1 MERPYKS
8 QKSEVRSQNEDFV
21 IVIIC
26 SLFLISYFLFPSYVV
41 LHGWET
47 QPRASR
53 AISYFL
59 FPTSYSLPYPEL
71 SKLFASDYLT
81 PDESLLK

>member
-8 QKSEVRSQNEDFV
+8 LNYYLR
-21 IVIIC
+21 
-26 SLFLISYFLFPSYVV
+26 SYFLFPSYVV

-59 FPTSYSLPYPEL
+59 FLISYFLFPT
-71 SKLFASDYLT
+71 FV
-81 PDESLLK
+81 

>member
-59 FPTSYSLPYPEL
+59 FPISYFLL
-71 SKLFASDYLT
+71 STVSRIVQIVCIRLSN
-81 PDESLLK
+81 P